1 MKRNEILGE
10 HKKGVKAVKHNKK
23 PKDHSAEYGKAKE
36 KLAPVKPMEGY
47 NPNSVA
53 AQHARE
59 LKAHHR
65 KDLETKANNGD
76 ESAKRRLQSLNDKEE
91 QMRNDY
97 NDRMERE
104 SVAQEGRKYYGYD
117 DSGMSLRPGND
128 EGPDSWDYSSAHDK
142 IGAGD
147 PRRPR
152 RPEPAADVPHDVH
165 INGRKWKTFGS
176 KSHAENVAR
185 KLAANGKTVDVKASL
200 TDEAMGAEVGKITK
214 VDPTT
219 KKATLTKAD
228 GSSMEVDS
236 TALKPTPD
244 GKMSMDTPD
253 TDELKAGTAVVSTES
268 MDAPPPT
275 DSTSPIHGGQDN
287 VDLRRLRELAGQP
300 AAPAAGGEVDPGEH
314 VLDVAATPEVKA
326 FIEAN
331 TVRDTEGDVDLAGT
345 FGQMLTKTS
354 SEMNIKGLQDAL
366 VEMEVNIK
374 AFPSTPEFQAMSP
387 EDQANW
393 KQNAPEWSKVAHE
406 LVAGF
411 VKLQQT
417 FAAGGKQATDLSQ
430 NPTPGQENPMKG
442 VKSFSPPS
450 VEEGTEDGKDLSNGF
465 TLTTTEFEGKP
476 VPAVFDSQDNAYWI
490 QNNTGSRR
498 YGIASYIQIKDG
510 KANGM
515 TPGPQTAAAM
525 KAAGWKISEPKP
537 RTEPAPDTSANE
549 PFVPKDYETKEPLT
563 KGPDG
568 KWRNSKGEERDG
580 LHGGPISA
588 SGGAMFRSL
597 TPRLP
602 TQESAELTAMLR
614 IAGLR

>member
-36 KLAPVKPMEGY
+36 KLAPVKPMESY

-128 EGPDSWDYSSAHDK
+128 EGPDSWDYSSAHDR

-200 TDEAMGAEVGKITK
+200 TDEDMGADVGKITK
-214 VDPTT
+214 VDPAT
-219 KKATLTKAD
+219 KKATLTKPD

-244 GKMSMDTPD
+244 GKMSMDVPD
-253 TDELKAGTAVVSTES
+253 TDELKTGTAVVSTED
-268 MDAPPPT
+268 MTAPTT
-275 DSTSPIHGGQDN
+275 DSESPINGDEEKP
-287 VDLRRLRELAGQP
+287 DLRRLRELAGQP
-300 AAPAAGGEVDPGEH
+300 VAEGGITLPNADGSLPPG
-314 VLDVAATPEVKA
+314 A
-326 FIEAN
+326 FTA
-331 TVRDTEGDVDLAGT
+331 D
-345 FGQMLTKTS
+345 
-354 SEMNIKGLQDAL
+354 
-366 VEMEVNIK
+366 
-374 AFPSTPEFQAMSP
+374 
-387 EDQANW
+387 
-393 KQNAPEWSKVAHE
+393 
-406 LVAGF
+406 
-411 VKLQQT
+411 
-417 FAAGGKQATDLSQ
+417 
-430 NPTPGQENPMKG
+430 GQEKLNKMVGDKMN
-442 VKSFSPPS
+442 
-450 VEEGTEDGKDLSNGF
+450 GKDLDNGF
-465 TLTTTEFEGKP
+465 TLTTTDFQGKS
-476 VPAVFDSQDNAYWI
+476 VPAIFDTQDNAYWI
-490 QNNTGSRR
+490 ENNSGSRQ
-498 YGIASYIQIKDG
+498 YGIASHIQIKDG
-510 KANGM
+510 KAKGM
-515 TPGPQTAAAM
+515 NPGPQTAAAM

-537 RTEPAPDTSANE
+537 RTEPAPDASANE
-549 PFVPKDYETKEPLT
+549 PFVPKDYQTKEPLT

-568 KWRNSKGEERDG
+568 KWRNSKGEERDS

-588 SGGAMFRSL
+588 GGSAMFRSL
-597 TPRLP
+597 TPRTP
-602 TQESAELTAMLR
+602 TPESADNVLLQKMLS